1 MMSVFP
7 LGKPG
12 FFMQWAVNDSGA
24 GRQWAA
30 PYNADIATGMD

>member
-1 MMSVFP
+1 MPALSAVLFD
-7 LGKPG
+7 
-12 FFMQWAVNDSGA
+12 FFAHALLIEAGA